1 MKVIDFQKYK
11 DKKASDRVF
20 AGFQDQVHKQALI
33 SLDGELSGHNNI
45 VGELAMKE
53 LLSFMACI
61 APSKEHSE
69 YIAWMLKYLEN
80 SDL

>member
-20 AGFQDQVHKQALI
+20 AGFEDQKALFI
-33 SLDGELSGHNNI
+33 STPLGRNNI
-45 VGELAMKE
+45 VGEIAMKE
-53 LLSFMACI
+53 LLSFIACI
-61 APSKEHSE
+61 DPSKEHSE

>member
-20 AGFQDQVHKQALI
+20 AGFEDQVHKQALI
-33 SLDGELSGHNNI
+33 SLTGELSSNNI

-53 LLSFMACI
+53 LLSFIACI